1 MIIEKS
7 IGGVIFFQDKNKRK
21 YLLLEYE
28 RVNDEKGEHKYFDFV
43 KGHIERDEKEED
55 TLFREIK
62 EETGIVSIDII
73 RGFKEKI
80 KFFFK
85 KDNKLISKE
94 VTYYLLSSK
103 TQEVQIS
110 FEHSGYKWLEFND
123 ALKQMEFKLS
133 KDVLKKADA
142 FLQNSLLNY

>member
-55 TLFREIK
+55 TLFREI
-62 EETGIVSIDII
+62 SIDII